1 MAKISSVEEY
11 IALHN
16 NWKELLLQL
25 HEILLACS
33 LEETIKWNAPV
44 FMMNGKNV
52 IGMAAFKNH
61 ACLWFFQGVFLQ
73 DKAQKLTNAQE
84 GKTKALRQWR
94 FETNKIEDKQLLKA
108 YILEAIQNQKLGKE
122 IKPTRTNKKLV
133 LPQLLKEQLL
143 RNNIFNKKF
152 NALSIAKQRE
162 YATYIDEA
170 KKENTKF
177 KRLEKIIP
185 MINEG
190 KGLYDKYKKC

>member
-33 LEETIKWNAPV
+33 LKETIKWNAPV
-44 FMMNGKNV
+44 FMINGKNV

-108 YILEAIQNQKLGKE
+108 YILEAIENQKLGKE

-143 RNNIFNKKF
+143 GNNIFNKNF

-162 YATYIDEA
+162 YTTYIDEA
-170 KKENTKF
+170 KKENTKL

-190 KGLYDKYKKC
+190 KGLYDKSKNC